1 MLVMRPQLV
10 LVMKPQLATM
20 LAVTGDSCR
29 DHGGMVLVV

>member
-1 MLVMRPQLV
+1 MLVMKPQLV

-29 DHGGMVLVV
+29 GHGGMVLVV